1 MRFVYQHE
9 VESGWLS
16 TPACLG
22 GSVLLRGSS
31 SSGEMEPPAVLETSE
46 FLLPGDAMVNGHLFQ
61 PGRSAST
68 KHVGFDVLLKTAS
81 KNYVPS
87 PERKSASS
95 CGVRLLAARMTGRS
109 LQGLDFISIFL
120 SGCLC
125 KF

>member
-1 MRFVYQHE
+1 MKRNFE
-9 VESGWLS
+9 KNL
-16 TPACLG
+16 AC
-22 GSVLLRGSS
+22 VLIGKFFRD
-31 SSGEMEPPAVLETSE
+31 VTE

-68 KHVGFDVLLKTAS
+68 KHVGFDVLLKTTS

-87 PERKSASS
+87 PDRKSASS